1 MKTPEI
7 RRRRSCTRYGHTTIA
22 QASQLRGGETRRD
35 KYNLSWQL
43 IISVNLS
50 VTGGWSVLD
59 LEGDSFGNVQR
70 QKAMRWI
77 QIQWYKRRL
86 YESSS
91 PDAQVSDTFSF
102 LSVSSR
108 LGGAGDVLLTFRKCQ
123 FDLRVC
129 EKDFVCVCVSGRVC
143 LRAPGKVRLCLSA
156 SCNNAW
162 ISSQIGLS

>member
-77 QIQWYKRRL
+77 QIQWYKSRL
-86 YESSS
+86 YESCS

-129 EKDFVCVCVSGRVC
+129 EKDFVCLCVCVWACVFACAWKGATVFVC
-143 LRAPGKVRLCLSA
+143 QL
-156 SCNNAW
+156 
-162 ISSQIGLS
+162 